1 MTDNTPLPWIMSLP
15 YPVRNM
21 LRRWRG
27 MIGMI
32 VGVGIAL
39 GLGMTMLAVS
49 KASND
54 IFTEDY
60 RASNADLYAVTEGG
74 TLIAFL
80 PGDTVGTIEHAR
92 SVLAQIRGI
101 NEVSEAVGILSWPL
115 ERSQGR
121 ARKSDEPAELI
132 AAMGIDGDPTRVPEM
147 LLLQKGRWIRRTNEV
162 VLGAKLSREK
172 GISVGDAVRLNNR
185 DFTVVGIGRLRGV
198 GFTSDSLA
206 YMDSRALRQR
216 VDVGDVVNFIVID
229 TLAPELIQQRI
240 RQIGSLS
247 VYLPS
252 ELIKQAEAVNASS
265 VAIRMIF
272 NVLTLSIAGL
282 FVSNMLGRSVAERR
296 LEFATLRAIGIPQRT
311 IFFTVGAEALLVS
324 IAAGGFGVI
333 LSLGFGALIN
343 GILAPEFGFESLYS
357 LDAGLFAVVIF
368 LALSLGLFA
377 GLFPARQATRVD
389 PVEILREA

>member
-1 MTDNTPLPWIMSLP
+1 
-15 YPVRNM
+15 
-21 LRRWRG
+21 

-32 VGVGIAL
+32 IGVGIAL

-80 PGDTVGTIEHAR
+80 PGDTIGTIEHAR
-92 SVLAQIRGI
+92 SVLAQIRVI

-115 ERSQGR
+115 ERSRGR

-132 AAMGIDGDPTRVPEM
+132 ATMGIDGDPTRVPEM
-147 LLLQKGRWIRRTNEV
+147 LLLQKGRWVRRTNEV

-172 GISVGDAVRLNNR
+172 GINLGDAVRLNNR

-216 VDVGDVVNFIVID
+216 VDVGDVVNFIIID
-229 TLAPELIQQRI
+229 SLDPELIQQRI

-247 VYLPS
+247 VFLPS
-252 ELIKQAEAVNASS
+252 ELIKQAEAVNAAA

-272 NVLTLSIAGL
+272 NVLTLSIAAL

-311 IFFTVGAEALLVS
+311 IFFTVGAEALLIS
-324 IAAGGFGVI
+324 IAAGFFGVI
-333 LSLGFGALIN
+333 LSLGFGMLIN
-343 GILAPEFGFESLYS
+343 RILAPQFGFESLYS